1 MHGAKML
8 WRPRRKPKRVLD
20 LTLDSEHV
28 YRLGGGPI
36 PGVTEIIDSNGL
48 ISDFAKKEAYRLRGE
63 YVHLAMSLY
72 GRGRLSWADLDPR
85 LLGFV
90 LSGVKFY
97 EEMEFRPS
105 AIEIPEYHIDFLYG
119 FTIDALGESRLGLL
133 LLDWKT
139 GKAMLPAT
147 RLQLA
152 AYREGARRK
161 WGNKFKSV
169 AVELDE
175 DGGTPNLKWLGNERG
190 DWNDFL
196 SCLNV
201 HRLKE
206 NHNV

>member
-1 MHGAKML
+1 MA
-8 WRPRRKPKRVLD
+8 D
-20 LTLDSEHV
+20 LTLDSAHV
-28 YRLGGGPI
+28 YRLRGEVI
-36 PGVTEIIDSNGL
+36 PGVTQVIDSNDL
-48 ISDFAKKEAYRLRGE
+48 IPDFAKKEAYRLRGE
-63 YVHLAMSLY
+63 YVHLAMALY
-72 GRGRLSWADLDPR
+72 GRGRLNWAELDPR

-97 EEMEFRPS
+97 EEMEFKPS
-105 AIEIPEYHIDFLYG
+105 VIESPEYHPDYAYG
-119 FTIDALGESRLGLL
+119 FTIDALGQSRQGLL
-133 LLDWKT
+133 LPDWKS

-161 WGNKFKSV
+161 YGGRFKTV

-175 DGGTPNLKWLGNERG
+175 DGGSPNLRFLGNERG
-190 DWNDFL
+190 DWADFL

-206 NHNV
+206 KPNA